1 MEQKNS
7 KKKSVLKN
15 ALLFAGGAA
24 VGILVY
30 NNRAK
35 IGGAMKSAYSSIKT
49 RVGNHKKCD
58 TVGATEQPQV
68 TVEVKAPVT
77 EVHEVPVNNY
87 TGNVNNNGER
97 YYKPRYENNNNKFNN
112 N

>member
-7 KKKSVLKN
+7 KKKSMLKN
-15 ALLFAGGAA
+15 ALLVAGGAA

-49 RVGNHKKCD
+49 RMGKKCD
-58 TVGATEQPQV
+58 TVGAIEQPQV
-68 TVEVKAPVT
+68 TAEVKAPT
-77 EVHEVPVNNY
+77 EVHEVSVSNS
-87 TGNVNNNGER
+87 GNMNNNGER
-97 YYKPRYENNNNKFNN
+97 FYKPRYENNNNKFNN